1 MMGLRV
7 AREKS
12 ALHTSISQ
20 LNRTDVETV
29 AILQSREYFK
39 RTAKPA
45 WNEILHENAYTPV
58 QNWHHLEKDYDS
70 TMDYGQRMTST
81 CSYKGNQTLWPNNSF
96 FKL

>member
-1 MMGLRV
+1 MGLRV

-20 LNRTDVETV
+20 LNQTDAETV
-29 AILQSREYFK
+29 TILQSREYFK
-39 RTAKPA
+39 RTAKPG

-58 QNWHHLEKDYDS
+58 QNWYHLEKDYDPV
-70 TMDYGQRMTST
+70 GQWMTST